1 MDKEKVAVLT
11 RELLKEMG
19 EDPDREGLVKTPER
33 VARSWEYLTRGYEQ
47 EIKTVING
55 AIFHENAQGMVIVKD
70 IEFYSMCEHH
80 LLPFFGVAHI
90 GYIPNNKLLGLSK
103 IPRIVDVFARRL
115 QLQERLTQQ
124 VADTLYE
131 ILEPKGLG
139 VVLEAR
145 HMCMQMRGVEK
156 AKSVT
161 TTSTVLGE
169 FHDEAE
175 TRQEFLSMI
184 AGPLR

>member
-1 MDKEKVAVLT
+1 MNHDKVEKLIH
-11 RELLKEMG
+11 ELLLEMG
-19 EDPDREGLVKTPER
+19 EDPQREGLIKTPKR
-33 VARSWEYLTRGYEQ
+33 VARAWEYITKGYTQDVQ
-47 EIKTVING
+47 EVING
-55 AIFHENAQGMVIVKD
+55 AVFHENARGMVIVRD

-90 GYIPNNKLLGLSK
+90 GYIPDKKLLGISK
-103 IPRIVDVFARRL
+103 LPRIVDVFARRL

-124 VADTLYE
+124 IADTLYE

-156 AKSVT
+156 SQSIT
-161 TTSTVLGE
+161 TTSAVLGE
-169 FHDEAE
+169 MHDDAE
-175 TRQEFLSMI
+175 TRSEFLKMI
-184 AGPLR
+184 SKEV

>member
-1 MDKEKVAVLT
+1 MNQDKVEKLIH
-11 RELLKEMG
+11 ELLLELG
-19 EDPDREGLVKTPER
+19 EDPQREGLIRTPTR
-33 VARSWEYLTRGYEQ
+33 VAKSWEYITKGYTQ
-47 EIKTVING
+47 DVKDVING
-55 AIFHENAQGMVIVKD
+55 AVFHENARGMVIVRD

-90 GYIPNNKLLGLSK
+90 GYIPDKKLLGLSK
-103 IPRIVDVFARRL
+103 LPRIVDVFARRL

-124 VADTLYE
+124 IADTLYE

-156 AKSVT
+156 SQSLT
-161 TTSTVLGE
+161 TTSAVLGE
-169 FHDEAE
+169 MHDDAE
-175 TRQEFLSMI
+175 TREEFLKMI
-184 AGPLR
+184 SKEV

>member
-1 MDKEKVAVLT
+1 MDKKKIEALT
-11 RELLKEMG
+11 REMLLCFG
-19 EDPDREGLVKTPER
+19 EDPDREGLKKTPER
-33 VARSWEYLTRGYEQ
+33 IGRSWEYLTRGYHQ
-47 EIKTVING
+47 NVKDVING
-55 AIFHENAQGMVIVKD
+55 AVFTEHAQGMVIVRD

-80 LLPFFGVAHI
+80 LLPFFGVAHV
-90 GYIPNNKLLGLSK
+90 GYIPNEKLLGLSK

-115 QLQERLTQQ
+115 QIQERLTQQ
-124 VADTLYE
+124 VADTLFE

-139 VVLEAR
+139 VVMKGR

-156 AKSVT
+156 ARSVS

-184 AGPLR
+184 TESK

>member
-1 MDKEKVAVLT
+1 MDKEKVALLT
-11 RELLKEMG
+11 RELLQEMG
-19 EDPDREGLVKTPER
+19 ENPDREGLVKTPDR

-47 EIKTVING
+47 EVKTVING

-124 VADTLYE
+124 VADTLFE

-184 AGPLR
+184 VGSRR

>member
-1 MDKEKVAVLT
+1 MNHDKVEKLIH
-11 RELLKEMG
+11 ELLIELG
-19 EDPDREGLVKTPER
+19 EDPDREGLIKTPKR
-33 VARSWEYLTRGYEQ
+33 VARAWDYITQGYTQ
-47 EIKTVING
+47 DIKEVING
-55 AIFHENAQGMVIVKD
+55 AVFHENARGMVIVRD

-90 GYIPNNKLLGLSK
+90 GYIPDKKLLGLSK
-103 IPRIVDVFARRL
+103 LPRIVDVFARRL

-124 VADTLYE
+124 IADTLYD

-156 AKSVT
+156 SQSLT
-161 TTSTVLGE
+161 TTSAVLGE
-169 FHDEAE
+169 FHEDAE
-175 TRQEFLSMI
+175 TRAEFLKMI
-184 AGPLR
+184 SKEVK